1 MIKVQYYRILDN
13 ALSIAKR
20 YDLILNEFY
29 CVLDGI
35 ILCAQHDYGI
45 TPEDFAEI
53 IKYKNKVKE
62 EIGK

>member
-1 MIKVQYYRILDN
+1 MIKEQYYRILDN

-20 YDLILNEFY
+20 YDLTPNEFR
-29 CVLDGI
+29 CMLEGI

-53 IKYKNKVKE
+53 IKYENKVVE
-62 EIGK
+62 EIRK